1 MNKTAEQQSD
11 DSGGNI
17 VSSTTAARPAREISA
32 WEKNLLGVKV
42 NQVPGLLPGLLV
54 AALLAWLSI
63 WLSKFIGVTLLGFD
77 KTPISAVMLGILLG
91 LIIGAAVRL
100 PNVLKPGLKFAVKK
114 VLRLGIILLGIRLTI
129 FDVFELGAYGVPI
142 VLICIIGALFVTTRI
157 NKWLKLPERLGA
169 LIAVGTSICGVSA
182 IVATG
187 PSIDAEEEEVAYAVA
202 VITIFGLLA
211 TLVYPYATNVIFGDE
226 ALKVGLFLGTS
237 VHDTSQV
244 VGSAKVYA
252 DVFSAPLAL
261 DTATVTKLVRNVFM
275 AAVIPFMAF
284 YYARKTQDESSR
296 TTINFLKLLPL
307 FVVGFLIVAV
317 IRSVGDAGVNS
328 GGNAFGL
335 WDSAAWKDIHSFIK
349 TWAGNLL
356 VVALAGVGLSTD
368 FRTFKGLGAKPFLV
382 GLGAALVV
390 GVVSFIAISLL
401 GSFVTL

>member
-1 MNKTAEQQSD
+1 M
-11 DSGGNI
+11 
-17 VSSTTAARPAREISA
+17 
-32 WEKNLLGVKV
+32 
-42 NQVPGLLPGLLV
+42 
-54 AALLAWLSI
+54 
-63 WLSKFIGVTLLGFD
+63 
-77 KTPISAVMLGILLG
+77 
-91 LIIGAAVRL
+91 
-100 PNVLKPGLKFAVKK
+100 
-114 VLRLGIILLGIRLTI
+114 LGIRLTI

-157 NKWLKLPERLGA
+157 NKWLNLPERLGA

-296 TTINFLKLLPL
+296 TTINVLKLLPL

-335 WDSAAWKDIHSFIK
+335 WDDAAWTDIHGFIK

-356 VVALAGVGLSTD
+356 VVALAAVGLSTD
-368 FRTFKGLGAKPFLV
+368 FRTFKGLGVKPFLV

>member
-1 MNKTAEQQSD
+1 MSD
-11 DSGGNI
+11 TG
-17 VSSTTAARPAREISA
+17 AALPARKMSI
-32 WEKNLLGVKV
+32 WEKNLLGVTVDKAPSLV
-42 NQVPGLLPGLLV
+42 PGLLV
-54 AALLAWLSI
+54 AILLAWLSI
-63 WLSKFIGVTLLGFD
+63 WLSEYIGVTLLGFD
-77 KTPISAVMLGILLG
+77 KTPVSAVMLGILLG
-91 LIIGAAVRL
+91 LMVGAIVPL
-100 PNVLKPGLKFAVKK
+100 PQVLKPGFRFAVKK

-129 FDVFELGAYGVPI
+129 FDVFKLGIYGVPI
-142 VLICIIGALFVTTRI
+142 VLICIVGALLFATRI
-157 NKWLKLPERLGA
+157 SKWLRLPERLGT

-211 TLVYPYATNVIFGDE
+211 TLAYPYVTNAIFAGE

-261 DTATVTKLVRNVFM
+261 DVATVTKLVRNVFM

-284 YYARKTQDESSR
+284 YYARKTRVEGGSAGKK
-296 TTINFLKLLPL
+296 TNILKLLPL
-307 FVVGFLIVAV
+307 FVIGFLIVAV
-317 IRSVGDAGVNS
+317 MRSVGDAGINA
-328 GGNAFGL
+328 GGHAFGL
-335 WDSAAWKDIHSFIK
+335 WDSAAWKGIHGFIK

-368 FRTFKGLGAKPFLV
+368 FRTFKGLGIKPFLV

>member
-1 MNKTAEQQSD
+1 MGSTNT
-11 DSGGNI
+11 G
-17 VSSTTAARPAREISA
+17 SSPAKMSV
-32 WEKNLLGVKV
+32 WEKNLLGVKID
-42 NQVPGLLPGLLV
+42 QTPSLLPGMLLAV
-54 AALLAWLSI
+54 LLAWLCI
-63 WLSKFIGVTLLGFD
+63 WLSEFIGVTLLGFD
-77 KTPISAVMLGILLG
+77 KTPISAVMLAILLG
-91 LIIGAAVRL
+91 LIIGTIIQL
-100 PNVLKPGLKFAVKK
+100 PQFLKPGLSFAVKK
-114 VLRLGIILLGIRLTI
+114 ILRLGIILLGIRLTI
-129 FDVFELGAYGVPI
+129 FDVFKLGVYGVPI
-142 VLICIIGALFVTTRI
+142 VVICILGALFFTTRI
-157 NKWLKLPERLGA
+157 NNWLKLPDRLGA

-211 TLVYPYATNVIFGDE
+211 TLVYPYASNAIFAGE

-261 DTATVTKLVRNVFM
+261 DVATVTKLVRNVFM

-284 YYARKTQDESSR
+284 YYARRTAGQVDSAGKKTN
-296 TTINFLKLLPL
+296 ILKLLPL
-307 FVVGFLIVAV
+307 FVVGFLLMAV
-317 IRSVGDAGVNS
+317 FRSLGDAGTNV
-328 GGNAFGL
+328 GGDAFGL
-335 WDSAAWKDIHSFIK
+335 WDSTAWNAIHGTVK
-349 TWAGNLL
+349 TWAGYLL
-356 VVALAGVGLSTD
+356 VVALAGVGLGTD
-368 FRTFKGLGAKPFLV
+368 FRTFRGLGIKPFLV